1 MRVLYLTEGNQLGNI
16 KMKSTRMGRL
26 VLIYQPSHPPN
37 LWGYGRGESLLPLA
51 TTGKDPVGDG

>member
-1 MRVLYLTEGNQLGNI
+1 
-16 KMKSTRMGRL
+16 MKSTRMGRL

-51 TTGKDPVGDG
+51 TTGKDLETADIELI